1 MNPPSGQ
8 APVAGRG
15 PCSGYI
21 LCLYAPDVD
30 RRVDFLQ
37 ADVRVT
43 AMCATLKVR
52 HRVRFEKLGDTTPH
66 WFWTPCRDASR
77 KDKM

>member
-1 MNPPSGQ
+1 MNPSSGQ

-37 ADVRVT
+37 ADIRVA

-52 HRVRFEKLGDTTPH
+52 HRARFEKLGDMTPH
-66 WFWTPCRDASR
+66 WFWTPWPRR
-77 KDKM
+77 